1 MCIDNSRSFSAI
13 KKIKICL
20 IQGTDRFAK
29 SMEKALIER
38 IGAEKLN
45 AEFVKQ
51 LAVVMYEPYIPY
63 NKEYAKLESHYINE
77 QLNGIEM
84 VSW

>member
-1 MCIDNSRSFSAI
+1 
-13 KKIKICL
+13 
-20 IQGTDRFAK
+20 
-29 SMEKALIER
+29 MEKALIER

>member
-20 IQGTDRFAK
+20 IQVTDRFAK

-45 AEFVKQ
+45 EEFVKQ
-51 LAVVMYEPYIPY
+51 LAVVVYDSDFCEGMRMNLSRFYCDIIAPCLL
-63 NKEYAKLESHYINE
+63 NKA
-77 QLNGIEM
+77 G
-84 VSW
+84 